1 MVGRPAS
8 LVPSVRPVSLPA
20 LSAEQQEL
28 FDLIEHTDEHV
39 FITGRA
45 GTGKSTLL
53 QHFAWN
59 TEKQIAICAP
69 TGVAAL
75 NVEGQTIHS
84 LFRLPIGLIGD
95 ADIDQNDATR
105 RILNAIETLVIDE
118 VSMVNA
124 DLMDAMDRALRQA
137 RGRRGEPF
145 GGVQVVMFGDPYQ
158 LAPVPPR
165 GDEARYVKDHY
176 RSFWFFDAKVWSG
189 PWTGGPEGADATA
202 PGDGGLFE
210 VDARAELHVREL
222 VHIHRQ
228 SDDGFKA
235 MLNAVRYGRVTA
247 EIAGVLNAQGART
260 PPDPEP
266 GEVPIITLATRNDI
280 VNGINSRHLAALAGK
295 EQIAHAEINGEFGRG
310 EASLPAETE
319 LRLKVGAQ
327 VMFLR
332 NDTSMSGEPPR
343 WVNGTIGTV
352 TRILGG
358 SVRVDIDGE
367 EVDVE
372 PAVWERFRYAYD
384 PHTKKLSRDVVAEFT
399 QFPLRLAWAVTIH
412 KSQGKTYDQ
421 AIIDLG
427 SGAFAPGQTYVAL
440 SRLTTLDGLYLSRPL
455 RPSDIRV
462 DEDVRRFMR
471 EAWLA
476 RTTPE
481 LPTA

>member
-1 MVGRPAS
+1 M
-8 LVPSVRPVSLPA
+8 SLPA
-20 LSAEQQEL
+20 LSEEQQEL
-28 FDLIEHTDEHV
+28 FRLIEDTGEHV

-59 TEKQIAICAP
+59 TKKQIAICAP

-118 VSMVNA
+118 ISMVNA
-124 DLMDAMDRALRQA
+124 DLMDAIDRSLRQA

-165 GDEARYVKDHY
+165 GDEARYVQDHY
-176 RSFWFFDAKVWSG
+176 RSFWFFDAKVWAGGSG
-189 PWTGGPEGADATA
+189 LSDQE
-202 PGDGGLFE
+202 GLFQ
-210 VDARAELHVREL
+210 VDTRAELHVREL
-222 VHIHRQ
+222 VQIHRQ
-228 SDDGFKA
+228 SDDGFKS

-247 EIAGVLNAQGART
+247 EIAGVLNTQGRRT
-260 PPDPEP
+260 PPEPEP
-266 GEVPIITLATRNDI
+266 GEVPMITLATRNDI
-280 VNGINSRHLAALAGK
+280 VNKINSQHLNALPGK
-295 EQIAHAEINGEFGRG
+295 EQTARAEVSGDFGRG
-310 EASLPAETE
+310 EASLPAESE
-319 LRLKVGAQ
+319 LKLKVGAQ

-332 NDTSMSGEPPR
+332 NDTAMSGEPPR

-352 TRILGG
+352 TRILG
-358 SVRVDIDGE
+358 SAVRVDIDGE

-384 PHTKKLSRDVVAEFT
+384 QNTKKLTRDVVAEFT

-412 KSQGKTYDQ
+412 KSQGKTYER

-440 SRLTTLDGLYLSRPL
+440 SRLTSLDGLYLSRDL
-455 RPSDIRV
+455 RPRDIRV

-471 EAWLA
+471 DAWLA
-476 RTTPE
+476 ASTPE
-481 LPTA
+481 LPKT